1 MSPKKGENGQVM
13 TTEKTIRS
21 HLTKVDKVSHV

>member
-13 TTEKTIRS
+13 TTEKNNS
-21 HLTKVDKVSHV
+21 LTFNQG